1 MILYFLESVLVI
13 EVSTTECYRKYVG
26 NISQVY
32 LGAKILTKEDIVG
45 KQQDM
50 GAISVGRLSK

>member
-1 MILYFLESVLVI
+1 MLQEIDE
-13 EVSTTECYRKYVG
+13 KYL
-26 NISQVY
+26 QAY

-45 KQQDM
+45 KRQDM